1 MHTDFEKSALYKVMN
16 VHKVSI
22 ICPVYNEEKFIDR
35 CIKSILEQD
44 YPQDSLEVLFVDG
57 RSTDRTRDIINSY
70 LKDYPFMRLLDNPQQ
85 VVPYAL
91 NKGIGESKGE
101 VVMRIDGHCTYP
113 TNYVSELV
121 RYLYELDADNVG
133 GVWNTQPAND
143 KAICQAIALA
153 SSHPFGVGGS
163 MHKIGTSKIMKTD
176 TVPFGC
182 YKREVFEKI
191 GLFDT
196 ELVRNQ
202 DDEFNG
208 RLIKQGGKIYLIPQV
223 IINYTARDTLG
234 KMQKM
239 YYQYGLYKPLVNK
252 KLGAPA
258 TIRQF
263 FPLLFLLGII
273 AGALLSLVSCKLFYA
288 FIAIL
293 ILYFLIGIVVGGM
306 GAIRT
311 GKAIMVLLM
320 PYVFFNIHLS
330 YGWGYLKGLINVFRN
345 KSFNVKSNR

>member
-1 MHTDFEKSALYKVMN
+1 MN

-22 ICPVYNEEKFIDR
+22 ICPVYNEERFIDR
-35 CIKSILEQD
+35 CILSIIAQD
-44 YPQDSLEVLFVDG
+44 YPKESLEVLFIDG
-57 RSTDRTRDIINSY
+57 RSTDKTRELVEKYTKEHPYI
-70 LKDYPFMRLLDNPQQ
+70 RLLDNPQQ

-91 NKGIGESKGE
+91 NKGVEESTGE
-101 VVMRIDGHCTYP
+101 VVMRIDGHCAYP

-143 KAICQAIALA
+143 TAICQAIALA

-163 MHKIGTSKIMKTD
+163 MHKIGASEIMETD

-182 YKREVFEKI
+182 YKREVFEKT
-191 GLFDT
+191 GLFDND
-196 ELVRNQ
+196 LVRNQ

-208 RLIKQGGKIYLIPQV
+208 RLLNKGGKIFLIPQV
-223 IINYTARDTLG
+223 IINYTARDTIR
-234 KMQKM
+234 KMRKM

-263 FPLLFLLGII
+263 FPLLFLIGLV
-273 AGALLSLVSCKLFYA
+273 AGGLLSIFSLWIRYA
-288 FIAIL
+288 YLAVLALYL
-293 ILYFLIGIVVGGM
+293 IIGLVVGSM

-311 GKAIMVLLM
+311 RKPVMALLM
-320 PYVFFNIHLS
+320 PWVFLNIHLS
-330 YGWGYLKGLINVFRN
+330 YGWGYLMGIIKVMGN
-345 KSFNVKSNR
+345 KSLDAKPNR

>member
-1 MHTDFEKSALYKVMN
+1 MN

-35 CIKSILEQD
+35 CVMSILEQD
-44 YPQDSLEVLFVDG
+44 YPKEYLEVLFVDG
-57 RSTDRTRDIINSY
+57 RSTDRTREIIERYAKEHSHI
-70 LKDYPFMRLLDNPQQ
+70 RLLDNPQQ

-91 NKGIGESKGE
+91 NKGVEESTGE
-101 VVMRIDGHCTYP
+101 VVMRIDGHCSYP

-121 RYLYELDADNVG
+121 KYLYELNADNVG
-133 GVWNTQPAND
+133 GVWNTQPARET
-143 KAICQAIALA
+143 AVCQAIALA

-163 MHKIGTSKIMKTD
+163 MHKIGTSEIIETD

-182 YKREVFEKI
+182 YKREVFEKT

-196 ELVRNQ
+196 DLVRNQ

-208 RLIKQGGKIYLIPQV
+208 RLINLGCKIYLIPQV
-223 IINYTARDTLG
+223 IINYTARDTLC
-234 KMQKM
+234 KMRHM

-263 FPLLFLLGII
+263 FPLLFLIGLVLG
-273 AGALLSLVSCKLFYA
+273 GVLSLFVNWIACVYLFVMA
-288 FIAIL
+288 
-293 ILYFLIGIVVGGM
+293 LYLVIGLVVGFM

-311 GKAIMVLLM
+311 RNPIMVLLM
-320 PYVFFNIHLS
+320 PWVFLNIHLS
-330 YGWGYLKGLINVFRN
+330 YGFGYLRGIFKVLGKKPF
-345 KSFNVKSNR
+345 SVKANR

>member
-1 MHTDFEKSALYKVMN
+1 MN
-16 VHKVSI
+16 VHQVSI

-35 CIKSILEQD
+35 CVKSIIAQD
-44 YPQDSLEVLFVDG
+44 YPTDSLEVLFIDG
-57 RSTDRTRDIINSY
+57 RSTDRTRELIEKY
-70 LKDYPFMRLLDNPQQ
+70 TKAYPHIHLLDNPQQ

-91 NKGIGESKGE
+91 NKGVEESTGE
-101 VVMRIDGHCTYP
+101 VVMRIDGHCVYP

-121 RYLYELDADNVG
+121 KYLYELDADNVG

-143 KAICQAIALA
+143 TAICQAIALA

-163 MHKIGTSKIMKTD
+163 MHKIGASEIMETD

-182 YKREVFEKI
+182 YKREVFEKT

-196 ELVRNQ
+196 DLVRNQ

-208 RLIKQGGKIYLIPQV
+208 RLLNKGGKIFLIPQV
-223 IINYTARDTLG
+223 IINYTARDSIR
-234 KMQKM
+234 KMRQM

-263 FPLLFLLGII
+263 FPLLFLIGLMVGGVLSIFSPWIRSVYI
-273 AGALLSLVSCKLFYA
+273 AVLLLYL
-288 FIAIL
+288 FIAL
-293 ILYFLIGIVVGGM
+293 VVGCM

-311 GKAIMVLLM
+311 GKPIVTMLM
-320 PYVFFNIHLS
+320 PYVFLNVHLS
-330 YGWGYLKGLINVFRN
+330 YGYGYLCGLIKIICKKPFQ
-345 KSFNVKSNR
+345 VKPNR

>member
-1 MHTDFEKSALYKVMN
+1 MYT
-16 VHKVSI
+16 
-22 ICPVYNEEKFIDR
+22 
-35 CIKSILEQD
+35 
-44 YPQDSLEVLFVDG
+44 LFV
-57 RSTDRTRDIINSY
+57 ILIVIAA
-70 LKDYPFMRLLDNPQQ
+70 LLMI
-85 VVPYAL
+85 
-91 NKGIGESKGE
+91 GIVLIQESKGE
-101 VVMRIDGHCTYP
+101 VIIRIDGHCTYP

-143 KAICQAIALA
+143 RAICQAIALA

-273 AGALLSLVSCKLFYA
+273 AGVLLSLVSSIFFYA
-288 FIAIL
+288 FIAVL
-293 ILYFLIGIVVGGM
+293 SLYFLIGIVVGGM

-311 GKAIMVLLM
+311 GKAIMALLM
-320 PYVFFNIHLS
+320 PYVFLNIHLS
-330 YGWGYLKGLINVFRN
+330 YGWGYLKGLINIARN
-345 KSFNVKSNR
+345 KTFNVKSNR

>member
-1 MHTDFEKSALYKVMN
+1 MN

-273 AGALLSLVSCKLFYA
+273 AGILLSLVSSIFFYA
-288 FIAIL
+288 FIAVL
-293 ILYFLIGIVVGGM
+293 TLYFLIGIVVGGM

-311 GKAIMVLLM
+311 GKAIMALLM
-320 PYVFFNIHLS
+320 PYVFLNIHLS
-330 YGWGYLKGLINVFRN
+330 YGWGYLKGLINIARN
-345 KSFNVKSNR
+345 KTFNVKSNR

>member
-1 MHTDFEKSALYKVMN
+1 MN
-16 VHKVSI
+16 VHTVSI

-35 CIKSILEQD
+35 CVKSIIAQD
-44 YPQDSLEVLFVDG
+44 YPADSLEVLFIDG
-57 RSTDRTRDIINSY
+57 RSTDRTRELIEKY
-70 LKDYPFMRLLDNPQQ
+70 TKDYPYIHLLDNPQQ

-91 NKGIGESKGE
+91 NKGVEESTGE
-101 VVMRIDGHCTYP
+101 VVMRIDGHCAYP

-143 KAICQAIALA
+143 SAICQAIALA

-163 MHKIGTSKIMKTD
+163 MHKIGASEIMETD

-182 YKREVFEKI
+182 YKREVFEKT

-196 ELVRNQ
+196 DLVRNQ

-208 RLIKQGGKIYLIPQV
+208 RLLNKGGKIFLIPQV
-223 IINYTARDTLG
+223 IINYTARDSIR
-234 KMQKM
+234 KMRHM

-263 FPLLFLLGII
+263 FPLLFLIGLV
-273 AGALLSLVSCKLFYA
+273 AGGLLSICSFWIRYAYLSVLALYLV
-288 FIAIL
+288 
-293 ILYFLIGIVVGGM
+293 IGLVVGSM

-311 GKAIMVLLM
+311 HKPVIALLM
-320 PYVFFNIHLS
+320 PYVFFNVHIS
-330 YGWGYLKGLINVFRN
+330 YGYGYLCGVIKVLLN

>member
-1 MHTDFEKSALYKVMN
+1 MN
-16 VHKVSI
+16 VQTVSV
-22 ICPVYNEEKFIDR
+22 ICPLFNEEKFIEK

-44 YPQDSLEVLFVDG
+44 YPQDKLEVLFVDG
-57 RSTDRTRDIINSY
+57 RSTDHTADIVKRYS
-70 LKDYPFMRLLDNPQQ
+70 KQHPFIKLLDNPER

-91 NKGIGESKGE
+91 NKGLAESKGE

-113 TNYVSELV
+113 TNYISELV
-121 RYLYELDADNVG
+121 KYLYELNADNVG
-133 GVWNTQPAND
+133 GVWNTQPA
-143 KAICQAIALA
+143 KETAICYSIALA

-163 MHKIGTSKIMKTD
+163 MHKIGASKIIETD

-182 YKREVFEKI
+182 YKREVFERT

-208 RLIKQGGKIYLIPQV
+208 RLQNLGGKIFLIPQV
-223 IINYTARDTLG
+223 IINYTARDSIR
-234 KMQKM
+234 KMRHM

-263 FPLLFLLGII
+263 FPLLFLLFLVLGGIASI
-273 AGALLSLVSCKLFYA
+273 FSPFILKLYLSILLLYLFISL
-288 FIAIL
+288 
-293 ILYFLIGIVVGGM
+293 VVGGM

-311 GKAIMVLLM
+311 RCPLVMLLM
-320 PYVFFNIHLS
+320 PYVFLNIHLS
-330 YGWGYLKGLINVFRN
+330 YGFGYLRGIFKVLGR
-345 KSFNVKSNR
+345 KKYNVKPNR